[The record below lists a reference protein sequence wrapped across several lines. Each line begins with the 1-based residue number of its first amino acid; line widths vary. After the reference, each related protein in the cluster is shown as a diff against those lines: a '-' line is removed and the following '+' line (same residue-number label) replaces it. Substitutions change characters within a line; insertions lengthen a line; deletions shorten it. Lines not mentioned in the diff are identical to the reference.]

1 MAVREGTV
9 GMAQLTQL
17 ELANWAALYAA
28 TALCCAI
35 AFALSIVGAGVHVCR
50 ERAWEEVRSVRQAIL
65 FVPKLWWLWQRLYFR
80 STPVIIAIVGGFAM
94 TLRWS

>member
-1 MAVREGTV
+1 MTH
-9 GMAQLTQL
+9 LTRV
-17 ELANWAALYAA
+17 EMANWAALYAA

-35 AFALSIVGAGVHVCR
+35 ALALSIIGAGVQIFR
-50 ERAWEEVRSVRQAIL
+50 ERSWEEVRSVRQAIL

-80 STPVIIAIVGGFAM
+80 STPVIIGIVGGFAM

>member
-1 MAVREGTV
+1 M
-9 GMAQLTQL
+9 
-17 ELANWAALYAA
+17 
-28 TALCCAI
+28 CCAI
-35 AFALSIVGAGVHVCR
+35 ALALSIVGAGVQVCR
-50 ERAWEEVRSVRQAIL
+50 ERAWKKFWSVRQAIL